1 MSRVNV
7 FRAIVRPIIILFCTG
22 ILGTLVLI
30 EASGGIVISS
40 EIGKEIVYSFIA
52 ITGILDLEYVGE
64 RAVRHYRADSAK
76 MKKGIQQ

>member
-1 MSRVNV
+1 MNSINA
-7 FRAIVRPIIILFCTG
+7 FRAIVRPIMILFCTG

-30 EASGGIVISS
+30 EASSGLTITS

-76 MKKGIQQ
+76 IKKEVQ